1 MSGSRRVA
9 QSSLSRFLRRLGM
22 FIVTSNLSAGII
34 SPHTLGTETLTTV
47 ISNGTS
53 IQNLKTWGQTER
65 SPFFSYPMRILDL
78 SASQKFPLR
87 LLVPRK
93 GGGPKKYS
101 SDLRQD
107 GLAFTTGSQKLG
119 NVPSVPRFSKV
130 FQVFQVFTGFQVFRF
145 SKQISV
151 NMRQV

>member
-78 SASQKFPLR
+78 SLPEIPFSLAGSAKGRRAEKVLVRSTAGMGWLSPLDH
-87 LLVPRK
+87 K
-93 GGGPKKYS
+93 N
-101 SDLRQD
+101 
-107 GLAFTTGSQKLG
+107 LG
-119 NVPSVPRFSKV
+119 N
-130 FQVFQVFTGFQVFRF
+130 
-145 SKQISV
+145 
-151 NMRQV
+151 